1 MNNARPLLWLFLI
14 VNALAL
20 VSGFWE
26 NWHEGWEWNFQ
37 TVVRIINLLCTIVL
51 GWIMIRRV
59 PLDKE

>member
-1 MNNARPLLWLFLI
+1 MWLFLI